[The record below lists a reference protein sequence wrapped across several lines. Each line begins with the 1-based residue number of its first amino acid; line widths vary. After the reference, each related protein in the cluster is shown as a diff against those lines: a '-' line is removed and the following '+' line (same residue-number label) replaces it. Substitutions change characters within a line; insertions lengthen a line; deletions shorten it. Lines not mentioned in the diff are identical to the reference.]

1 MYLLL
6 LPFLL
11 GLSGG
16 FPIHGPKKKSGPER
30 GSVTLQCHYDPG
42 WETYRKWWCRGADWD
57 TCKILIKTTG
67 SEQEVKE
74 HHISIRDNQEKR
86 VFTVTMTDVSKKDA
100 DTYWCGIERI
110 GSDLGFQVEV
120 TIDSAASEETT
131 SSSTLTSP
139 RSSGRHGIWDL
150 SILLPLIIAVFLLL
164 LVAASLLIWRI
175 LKQQKKAAG
184 ISSEQVRG
192 SPRSGW
198 GDQAALFPLS
208 SFPISWE
215 HRAESICPGLAPWGE
230 RGGVVEGGDLGGAGR
245 QPWKPRS
252 RGNWERD
259 PGKQRGQCPLRQR
272 NRYLQGILA
281 FPLPGAPAPGGRALL
296 CKPDP
301 AADATFQGILPDEGL
316 CEVRLCPGWPGGGG
330 ICHYGLLPEGGHFL
344 RRSVFGRLGARPNLQ
359 QHGRPDSPRSHE
371 APRGAHRVQRHQ
383 EGIACAPDLP
393 PTPHPGC
400 GSHVPAP
407 SAFCPQH
414 LTGTHWRLNPLPD
427 PARIIS
433 NSGSGLGPRLRGL
446 LTVRAGVSPPVF
458 FSHQLGWELEGCSGA
473 AVGK

>member
-120 TIDSAASEETT
+120 TIDSAPTTMWTTASNANMFTEPAASEETT

-184 ISSEQVRG
+184 ISSEQVLQPLEGELCYANLTLQQTRPSKG
-192 SPRSGW
+192 SSRMKASVKSASALAGQVEVEYVTMASFPKEDISY
-198 GDQAALFPLS
+198 AALSLDALEQDPTYSNTDGLIARV
-208 SFPISWE
+208 PT
-215 HRAESICPGLAPWGE
+215 RPPAE
-230 RGGVVEGGDLGGAGR
+230 
-245 QPWKPRS
+245 
-252 RGNWERD
+252 
-259 PGKQRGQCPLRQR
+259 
-272 NRYLQGILA
+272 
-281 FPLPGAPAPGGRALL
+281 
-296 CKPDP
+296 
-301 AADATFQGILPDEGL
+301 
-316 CEVRLCPGWPGGGG
+316 
-330 ICHYGLLPEGGHFL
+330 
-344 RRSVFGRLGARPNLQ
+344 
-359 QHGRPDSPRSHE
+359 
-371 APRGAHRVQRHQ
+371 
-383 EGIACAPDLP
+383 
-393 PTPHPGC
+393 PTEY
-400 GSHVPAP
+400 
-407 SAFCPQH
+407 SAI
-414 LTGTHWRLNPLPD
+414 RK
-427 PARIIS
+427 
-433 NSGSGLGPRLRGL
+433 
-446 LTVRAGVSPPVF
+446 
-458 FSHQLGWELEGCSGA
+458 E
-473 AVGK
+473 